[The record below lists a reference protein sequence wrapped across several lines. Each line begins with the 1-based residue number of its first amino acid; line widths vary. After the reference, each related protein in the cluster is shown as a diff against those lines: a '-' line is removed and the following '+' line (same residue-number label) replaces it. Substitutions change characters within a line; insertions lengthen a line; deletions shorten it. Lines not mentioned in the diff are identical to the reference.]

1 MLSSCKKWKL
11 HVAFI
16 WKVLLPLQFCERVA
30 IIALQATDEQN
41 YAVFFQQA
49 KAPILKGPK

>member
-1 MLSSCKKWKL
+1 M
-11 HVAFI
+11 AFI